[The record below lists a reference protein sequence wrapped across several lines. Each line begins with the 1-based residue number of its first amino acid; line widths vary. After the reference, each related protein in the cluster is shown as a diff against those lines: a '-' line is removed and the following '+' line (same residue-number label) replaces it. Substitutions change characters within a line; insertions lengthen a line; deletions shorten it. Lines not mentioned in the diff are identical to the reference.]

1 MTMTWLRR
9 TRWSA
14 AAAVTAAAL
23 AGGTAFAYWSAGGS
37 GAGAAANGT
46 LQTVTIDALVAGDT
60 ADGTLVPGGSADVVL
75 RVHNPNTAS
84 VEIYSVTPNG
94 TVTADAGHAG
104 CTGVTFTAPASPTG
118 ITVAADSTQ
127 LVHLANA
134 ASMSLSSPSACQGAT
149 FHIPVTLTVRR

>member
-1 MTMTWLRR
+1 MTWLRR

-14 AAAVTAAAL
+14 LAAVTAAAL
-23 AGGTAFAYWSAGGS
+23 AGGTAYAYWSAGGS
-37 GAGAAANGT
+37 GSGAAAN
-46 LQTVTIDALVAGDT
+46 
-60 ADGTLVPGGSADVVL
+60 GTLVPGGSADVVL
-75 RVHNPNTAS
+75 RVHNPNPGPI
-84 VEIYSVTPNG
+84 EIYSVTPNG
-94 TVTADAGHAG
+94 TVTADAGHVG

-127 LVHLANA
+127 LVHLAGA